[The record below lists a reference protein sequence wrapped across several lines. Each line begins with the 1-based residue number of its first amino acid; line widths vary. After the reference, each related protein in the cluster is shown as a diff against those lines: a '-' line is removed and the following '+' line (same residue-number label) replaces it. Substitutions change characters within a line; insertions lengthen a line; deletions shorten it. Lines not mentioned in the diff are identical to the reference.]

1 MAPGPPLPVRQ
12 LGVTSALPEVSDEVA
27 TQIAERLTERAGIE
41 VTAQQVHEAEALE
54 TLADLV
60 REGLETEVEGNI
72 RVLRESD
79 GPAVF
84 MFHPAGGTTVV
95 YQPLTRR
102 LPEDVAVYGVERI
115 EGSLE
120 ERAEAYIEDILHYA
134 RGRKVVLGGWSF
146 GGALAYEVAYQ
157 LHQRTQRGQDSAD
170 VAFIALLDTTQ
181 PSNPAPDTPEETRAR
196 WERYAAFAKKTYGLD
211 FEPPYE
217 MLETMGEDALMT
229 MLAEFLAT
237 TDASEHGLAAGVL
250 EHQRASFVDNQ
261 ILAKIDFHRWADVTV
276 PVLLFRSERMHDGAI
291 ELEPRYAEI
300 DPDGGWG
307 VIVKDLEIVQLQGDH
322 LAVPDEPAI
331 GIVGKHMDEWI
342 EEKIRGGQA
351 DNR

>member
-1 MAPGPPLPVRQ
+1 MVFGTWATFTGKAAA
-12 LGVTSALPEVSDEVA
+12 GVTSALPEVSDEVA

-72 RVLRESD
+72 RVLREAE

-102 LPEDVAVYGVERI
+102 LPEDVAVYGVERV

-146 GGALAYEVAYQ
+146 GGALAYEVA
-157 LHQRTQRGQDSAD
+157 
-170 VAFIALLDTTQ
+170 
-181 PSNPAPDTPEETRAR
+181 
-196 WERYAAFAKKTYGLD
+196 
-211 FEPPYE
+211 
-217 MLETMGEDALMT
+217 
-229 MLAEFLAT
+229 
-237 TDASEHGLAAGVL
+237 
-250 EHQRASFVDNQ
+250 
-261 ILAKIDFHRWADVTV
+261 
-276 PVLLFRSERMHDGAI
+276 
-291 ELEPRYAEI
+291 
-300 DPDGGWG
+300 
-307 VIVKDLEIVQLQGDH
+307 
-322 LAVPDEPAI
+322 
-331 GIVGKHMDEWI
+331 
-342 EEKIRGGQA
+342 
-351 DNR
+351 

>member
-1 MAPGPPLPVRQ
+1 AH
-12 LGVTSALPEVSDEVA
+12 
-27 TQIAERLTERAGIE
+27 LTERAGIE
-41 VTAQQVHEAEALE
+41 VSTAQVQEAETLE
-54 TLADLV
+54 PLSDLV

-72 RVLRESD
+72 RVLREGE

-95 YQPLTRR
+95 YQPLMRR

-115 EGSLE
+115 EGTLE
-120 ERAEAYIEDILHYA
+120 ERAKEYVEDIVKYA

-146 GGALAYEVAYQ
+146 GGAAAYEVAYQ
-157 LHQRTQRGQDSAD
+157 LKQRDDAPE

-181 PSNPAPDTPEETRAR
+181 PSNPAPDTMEETKAR
-196 WERYAAFAKKTYGLD
+196 WQRYADFAKKTYGLD
-211 FEPPYE
+211 IPVPFDL
-217 MLETMGEDALMT
+217 LESAGEDALMQ
-229 MLAEFLAT
+229 MLGEFLAT
-237 TDASEHGLAAGVL
+237 TDASEHGLSAGVL
-250 EHQRASFVDNQ
+250 EHQRASFIDNQ
-261 ILAKIDFHRWADVTV
+261 ILSSLDMKRWADVHV

-307 VIVKDLEIVQLQGDH
+307 VIVEDLEIVQLPGDH

-331 GIVGKHMDEWI
+331 AIVGKHIEQWI
-342 EEKIRGGQA
+342 EEKIRGGHS
-351 DNR
+351 NHR